1 MHSSFALFERRSQFP
16 VAADALF
23 AYHARTGAFERLIPP
38 WERVSLVYQDPGLEA
53 GNRTVIRMQA
63 GIIPV
68 TWVAEHTEYTP
79 GKSFTDMQVSGPF
92 AYWKHQHIVVPLG
105 ENRAELLDRIYFR
118 LPLGTIGQYLG
129 VNAVKRKLASTFR
142 FRHWITGRD
151 IAVLQKLKGGSFSVK
166 IRGGP
171 ENQCQRVSSFLKL
184 AGHRLVEA
192 ADEDFEIVL
201 SGDTVM
207 VTDKRNGKTGVFHLG
222 IVLDPCKG
230 VLKRTLMASRFRIRI
245 PLKESMRRQGWVL
258 ADDVA
263 YSLAFLLECAEMP
276 AEGVI
281 RCGTFAHPYALADAV
296 FQIYGKNPLWTMP
309 GGKEPQKMERE
320 ASLPDGHYAGG
331 GCVLNDLLAPLL
343 S

>member
-16 VAADALF
+16 VAADDLF

-92 AYWKHQHIVVPLG
+92 AYWKHQHVVVPLG

-142 FRHWITGRD
+142 FRHWVTGRD
-151 IAVLQKLKGGSFSVK
+151 IAVLQKLKGENFSVK

-171 ENQCQRVSSFLKL
+171 DHLRQRVSSFFKL

-192 ADEDFEIVL
+192 VGEDVEIVFA
-201 SGDTVM
+201 GDTVM
-207 VTDKRNGKTGVFHLG
+207 ITDKRGDKNGVFHLG
-222 IVLDPCKG
+222 ILLDPCIG
-230 VLKRTLMASRFRIRI
+230 VLKKTLMASRFRIRF

-258 ADDVA
+258 ADEVA
-263 YSLAFLLECAEMP
+263 YSLAFLLESARMP

-281 RCGTFAHPYALADAV
+281 RCSSFVHPYALADAV
-296 FQIYGKNPLWTMP
+296 FQINGKNPLWTVP
-309 GGKEPQKMERE
+309 GGQEPQKMEVE
-320 ASLPDGHYAGG
+320 APLSDGHYAGG
-331 GCVLNDLLAPLL
+331 GCVLNDLLTPLL
-343 S
+343 P